1 MHKHTHTKPA
11 RHTQYAVAALAFDIE
26 LDGQAGVGLS
36 APARLRVL
44 PDGFFSAPDGRPG
57 NMEGV
62 TAKSWVL
69 NAKAAQAVVARFKAR
84 GLELPLDY
92 EHQTLKAE
100 ENGLPAP
107 AAGWITGLTYES
119 GVGLLADVRWTDAG
133 GGYVAKR
140 EYKYLSPVFP
150 FDKQTGEVLGLH
162 SVALTNKPGLTVLG
176 AIAAMAAM
184 AFDDNQFNDFSR
196 RLPGSGRTTN
206 EETTMDKTK
215 VLVALGLPLDTGDD
229 SALTALSAM
238 AGRAQSHAAELAAL
252 KANQFDPAKHVALS
266 EHEAVAQELAALKAA
281 QDVSAHADLM
291 DAALKDA
298 RILPVNEPYW
308 RAQPLAALQAF
319 LKDAKPLAVLT
330 GMQTG
335 GKPPAGGADLAAQG
349 SEAIRLAA
357 LKFQAEQRTGGHE
370 VSWAAAVSHVA
381 VQSA

>member
-1 MHKHTHTKPA
+1 MNKHKPIKPA
-11 RHTQYAVAALAFDIE
+11 SHTQHAVAALAFDIE
-26 LDGQAGVGLS
+26 LDDQAGTVS

-44 PDGFFSAPDGRPG
+44 PDGLFSSPDGRPA

-69 NAKAAQAVVARFKAR
+69 NAKVAQDVIARFKTM

-92 EHQTLKAE
+92 EHQTLKTA

-107 AAGWITGLTYES
+107 AAGWITDLTYEP
-119 GVGLLADVRWTDAG
+119 GVGLVADVRWTEAG
-133 GGYVAKR
+133 GDYVAKR

-150 FDKQTGEVLGLH
+150 FDKKTGEVLLLH

-215 VLVALGLPLDTGDD
+215 VLVALGLALDTGDET
-229 SALTALSAM
+229 ALTALSATVQK
-238 AGRAQSHAAELAAL
+238 ANTLEQQVVAL
-252 KANQFDPAKHVALS
+252 KANQFDPAKHIPLDEHKTVMGELTALKESQAKAEHEQLVVAALS
-266 EHEAVAQELAALKAA
+266 
-281 QDVSAHADLM
+281 
-291 DAALKDA
+291 DA
-298 RILPVNEPYW
+298 RILPANEAYW
-308 RAQPLAALQAF
+308 RKQPLAALQEF

-330 GMQTG
+330 GTQTG
-335 GKPPAGGADLAAQG
+335 GKPPVGGAGAIQLSEDELAVCKSLG
-349 SEAIRLAA
+349 LTP
-357 LKFQAEQRTGGHE
+357 EQFAKAKE
-370 VSWAAAVSHVA
+370 
-381 VQSA
+381 